1 MAVPLQTLSPLPANF
16 AGAATYTDPNGL
28 AALKKDPHSPQAIG
42 AVAQQVEAL
51 FLQMML
57 KSMRDATAAVGE
69 SDNNETSLYQDLF
82 DKQVSLT
89 MSQHQ
94 DVGIGALLRRQLGG
108 DSSALTGTTAT
119 SGAAVRT
126 AAGGIARV
134 IAAAAQAGATRWAQ
148 GDELT
153 TDTADA
159 SSLQTPLQFV
169 NQVLPGILRAAQS
182 LNVSPLGMLA
192 QAALESDW
200 GRRMARTADGSLSNN
215 LFGIKAGDDWN
226 GARATADTV
235 EFEAGVATPRRTAFR
250 AYDSIEDSIGDF
262 AKLLG
267 SSPRYRDL
275 LAAGG
280 SAQAYIQSIAGSG
293 YATDPDYGRKLSQ
306 ILNSGSLRAALVG
319 RAAAL

>member
-1 MAVPLQTLSPLPANF
+1 MIAPLQTLSPLPANY
-16 AGAATYTDPNGL
+16 AGAATYTDTSGL

-42 AVAQQVEAL
+42 AVARQVEAL

-57 KSMRDATAAVGE
+57 KSMRDASAALGD

-89 MSQHQ
+89 LSQHQ

-108 DSSALTGTTAT
+108 ESSAPTGPAT
-119 SGAAVRT
+119 PGSGAMPRAT
-126 AAGGIARV
+126 ARAGL
-134 IAAAAQAGATRWAQ
+134 AGATKSAP
-148 GDELT
+148 GDDPAARAAA
-153 TDTADA
+153 DTPQA
-159 SSLQTPLQFV
+159 SPLQTPLQFV
-169 NQVLPGILRAAQS
+169 NQVLPSILRAAQT

-200 GRRMARTADGSLSNN
+200 GRRMARTTDGSPSNN

-235 EFEAGVATPRRTAFR
+235 EFEAGVATPRRTTFR
-250 AYDSIEDSIGDF
+250 AYGSLEDSVGDF
-262 AKLLG
+262 AKLLAT
-267 SSPRYRDL
+267 SPRYRDA

-280 SAQAYIQSIAGSG
+280 TAQSYIQAIAGSG
-293 YATDPDYGRKLSQ
+293 YATDPNYARKLSQ
-306 ILNSGSLRAALVG
+306 ILDSGTLHAALSA
-319 RAAAL
+319 RSAAL